1 MELEQ
6 PLSRYL
12 HIHQNV
18 VLPNHVNRD
27 GRQYSAL
34 WAISRQTRLDMV
46 TVHSLSTNETG
57 HNLGCFSWVVFGLDA
72 AMDFD
77 WARSMEIRIGCVT
90 DCCVN
95 DMDDMGTWEN
105 LESLTIKIDKN
116 LGISQRWPHRF
127 QARHN
132 SQLVDRSEQIAL
144 IYIVYARHL
153 LTLLQSI
160 FSPVTVK
167 PLGMRLQLL
176 KQAFYIK
183 DETGL

>member
-105 LESLTIKIDKN
+105 LESLTIKFDKN
-116 LGISQRWPHRF
+116 FGIAESHVRELANDVLLAHLNAGHTDF
-127 QARHN
+127 KLAIT
-132 SQLVDRSEQIAL
+132 RSSSTAPNKS
-144 IYIVYARHL
+144 R
-153 LTLLQSI
+153 
-160 FSPVTVK
+160 
-167 PLGMRLQLL
+167 
-176 KQAFYIK
+176 
-183 DETGL
+183 